1 MATYTER
8 MQSHITALLAG
19 NGNFG
24 TVYLDSTS
32 ALLTAKVNSVT
43 VVTNAVFAGGTTL
56 STGSNVS
63 NSATYPAGITI
74 NGPFT
79 AIKLTSGS
87 VQVTIA
93 EPQ

>member
-1 MATYTER
+1 MATYQER
-8 MQSHITALLAG
+8 MQSHVTALLAG

-24 TVYLDSTS
+24 TVYLDSSST
-32 ALLTAKVNSVT
+32 LLTKKINSVT
-43 VVTNAVFAGGTTL
+43 VVTAAVFAAGTTL
-56 STGSNVS
+56 ESGSNVS
-63 NSATYPAGITI
+63 NSVTYPAGITI

-79 AIKLTSGS
+79 AIKMTSGS